1 MKPYLELFVNTGGND
16 VEELL
21 HDESTTPFANVVRYL
36 LIAAVRSQFDLLK
49 RLKAK
54 GGLTDALTP
63 GNMNTWIE
71 GQVLPDSA
79 LKASYETGA
88 GKVICAVA
96 EVDEALQAE
105 GYPELCWS
113 YVDVVPGVIIDRCTN
128 SNITNHVVRWLPV
141 ARMPE

>member
-1 MKPYLELFVNTGGND
+1 
-16 VEELL
+16 
-21 HDESTTPFANVVRYL
+21 
-36 LIAAVRSQFDLLK
+36 
-49 RLKAK
+49 
-54 GGLTDALTP
+54 
-63 GNMNTWIE
+63 MNTWIE